1 MVLSFGWL
9 ERAVCRMLTTVY
21 IFVLLRVDLKI
32 LFVFVCLFVYTS
44 FVYEEEINEKA
55 SNENF
60 DS

>member
-1 MVLSFGWL
+1 
-9 ERAVCRMLTTVY
+9 MLTTVY